1 MKKLL
6 LLLVLMFSMALGGC
20 GQSNGIDKAK
30 AKKIALEHAGL
41 KEADVNFVKVE
52 REKDDGRSIYEVEFY
67 SKDFKEYDYD
77 IDAETGE
84 IISYDSDAEN
94 YKPGNDTQANT
105 EVQSSNADEANTDA
119 AEITPERAKEIAL
132 AKVPGASEADIR
144 EFEPD
149 YDDGR
154 KVYEGKIIYDKTE
167 YDFEIDAATGD
178 IRKWESESVYD

>member
-6 LLLVLMFSMALGGC
+6 LLLVLMFSVALGGC
-20 GQSNGIDKAK
+20 GQRNEIDKAK
-30 AKKIALEHAGL
+30 AKEIALEHAGL

-94 YKPGNDTQANT
+94 YKPGNDVKA
-105 EVQSSNADEANTDA
+105 NADTT
-119 AEITPERAKEIAL
+119 EITPERAKEIAL

-144 EFEPD
+144 EFETD
-149 YDDGR
+149 YDDGM
-154 KVYEGKIIYDKTE
+154 KIYEGKIIYDKTE
-167 YDFEIDAATGD
+167 YEFGIDAATGD